1 MCRAARLAG
10 RPKGGA
16 PQRLCLVAPA
26 LRLVVFRGRRS
37 RCGVELVFVVG
48 RMRNEL
54 AAGKTLEQSALGLD
68 APDQSL
74 RPLHT
79 PVGSKR
85 CES

>member
-1 MCRAARLAG
+1 MY
-10 RPKGGA
+10 
-16 PQRLCLVAPA
+16 V
-26 LRLVVFRGRRS
+26 
-37 RCGVELVFVVG
+37 
-48 RMRNEL
+48 L
-54 AAGKTLEQSALGLD
+54 AACKTLEQSAWGLD